1 MKPPD
6 FAYHDPR
13 SIDEVVALLGS
24 LDNARLLAG
33 GQSLM
38 PMLNLRLAAPDHLI
52 DLNRVAGLDGIA
64 LVDGTLRIGAMTRQ
78 RTLEDSDLVRQHCP
92 LMAEALTQIGHRQT
106 RNRGTIGGSLCNLDP
121 AAELVAVC
129 VALDA
134 VMEIAGPSGR
144 RELPVAEFP
153 AGFLTPA
160 LAPDEMLTGIRLP
173 VWPRP
178 YGSAFAEFARR
189 HGDYAIVSAAAML
202 APDRAGRIGRA
213 TVTLGGVDA
222 APLRLAAA
230 ERLLH
235 GAEPGDAAFR
245 AAASCCKS
253 IDAMEDPNSPPWYR
267 RRLAETLVRRALQTA
282 WSRTGAAA

>member
-13 SIDEVVALLGS
+13 SIQEAVALLGS

-64 LVDGTLRIGAMTRQ
+64 LVDGELRIGAMTRQ
-78 RTLEDSDLVRQHCP
+78 RALEDSDLVREHCP

-129 VALDA
+129 IALDA
-134 VMEIAGPSGR
+134 TMEIAGPSGE

-160 LAPDEMLTGIRLP
+160 LNPDELLTGIRIP
-173 VWPRP
+173 IWQRP
-178 YGSAFAEFARR
+178 NGSGFVEFARR
-189 HGDYAIVSAAAML
+189 HGDYAIVSAAVML
-202 APDRAGRIGRA
+202 APDHAGRIGRA
-213 TVTLGGVDA
+213 TVTLGGVGA
-222 APLRLAAA
+222 APLRLTEA
-230 ERLLH
+230 ERLLN
-235 GAEPGDAAFR
+235 GAEAGDAAFR
-245 AAASCCKS
+245 EAAACCKS
-253 IDAMEDPNSPPWYR
+253 IDAMEDPQSPPWYR
-267 RRLAETLVRRALQTA
+267 RRLAEVLVRRALQTA
-282 WSRTGAAA
+282 WSRVGAA